1 MCRFL
6 LSLVAVGGRVLP
18 VPLIA
23 LVAVGGRVA
32 FKISL
37 RHFFREQQHLLSV
50 LLVLVALQEV
60 MVAMVEQRF

>member
-6 LSLVAVGGRVLP
+6 LSAVAVAALAVVPVPLIAVVAVGGR
-18 VPLIA
+18 
-23 LVAVGGRVA
+23 GA

-50 LLVLVALQEV
+50 LLVPVAL
-60 MVAMVEQRF
+60 